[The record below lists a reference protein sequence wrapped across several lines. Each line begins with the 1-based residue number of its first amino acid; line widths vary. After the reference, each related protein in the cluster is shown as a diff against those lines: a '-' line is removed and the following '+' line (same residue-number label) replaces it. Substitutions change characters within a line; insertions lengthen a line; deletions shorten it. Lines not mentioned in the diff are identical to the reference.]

1 MASIEDKRNKKMEER
16 IKQYKQ
22 NDERWFNKLK

>member
-1 MASIEDKRNKKMEER
+1 MASIEDKRNKKMEEK
-16 IKQYKQ
+16 IKIYKR